1 MATIPG
7 NNSGETGQL
16 PCGVGVPT
24 SEVEAWFVREIL
36 PLEASLVRFLQS
48 SYRNA
53 TDISDLRQE
62 VYANVIAAA
71 RQAIPT
77 RSKAFLFTT
86 ARNLLINRVRHERII
101 SIETVSDLDE
111 LNLVADEPSQERAII
126 ARDELRRVRA
136 AIEQLPPKCRET
148 ILLRRV
154 EGLSGREIA
163 LRMGISESAVSHY
176 VDNGMRSLA
185 DMLFAESTERRTQP

>member
-1 MATIPG
+1 MATIPD
-7 NNSGETGQL
+7 NNSGETVQL

-48 SYRNA
+48 SYRNT

-62 VYANVIAAA
+62 VYANVITAA

-185 DMLFAESTERRTQP
+185 ELLFAESTDRRKQS

>member
-1 MATIPG
+1 
-7 NNSGETGQL
+7 
-16 PCGVGVPT
+16 
-24 SEVEAWFVREIL
+24 
-36 PLEASLVRFLQS
+36 VRFLQS

-71 RQAIPT
+71 RQSIPK
-77 RSKAFLFTT
+77 RGKAFLFMT
-86 ARNLLINRVRHERII
+86 ARNLLIDRVRHERII

-111 LNLVADEPSQERAII
+111 LNLVADEPSQERAVI

-185 DMLFAESTERRTQP
+185 DMLFAEPTERRTQP